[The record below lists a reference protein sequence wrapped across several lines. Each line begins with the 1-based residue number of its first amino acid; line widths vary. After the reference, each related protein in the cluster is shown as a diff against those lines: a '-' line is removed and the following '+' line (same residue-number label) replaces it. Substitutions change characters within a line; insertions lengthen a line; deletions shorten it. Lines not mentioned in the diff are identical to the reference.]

1 MANFEAFPQSIK
13 VSTNLF
19 FSDECINDTIAV
31 EGAINCPP
39 YLIAN
44 VLHPQIFLTACI
56 LSKHRKC
63 VRREETVDIVL
74 EFKYNIKLKSIKVFL

>member
-39 YLIAN
+39 
-44 VLHPQIFLTACI
+44 
-56 LSKHRKC
+56 
-63 VRREETVDIVL
+63 
-74 EFKYNIKLKSIKVFL
+74 